1 MRVRLATTA
10 LLAAATIGSAHA
22 GTIFSTFGPGQTFN
36 SGGIALTVNGG
47 INGESLAQPFTPGSN
62 ASVGSVALA
71 LFGSA
76 PMSLTL
82 EADASGAPI
91 GSGTLIAGVFNP
103 NTASAQVFSFLL
115 PTPVAVTARTQYWL
129 VAQSGSAT
137 GDSWALASGS
147 SPSAYYRS
155 ADGSTSWTSVSG
167 TVLAFSVS
175 TPASTTVPEPASL
188 PLLGT
193 GALLALALAR
203 RPRGTNRRA

>member
-47 INGESLAQPFTPGSN
+47 INGESAAEPFTPGSN
-62 ASVGSVALA
+62 TSVGSVALA
-71 LFGSA
+71 LYGSA
-76 PMSLTL
+76 AMSLTL
-82 EADASGAPI
+82 ETDASGAPS
-91 GSGTLIAGVFNP
+91 GSGTLIAGLFTP

-115 PTPVAVTARTQYWL
+115 STPVAVTAGTQYWL
-129 VAQSGSAT
+129 VAQSGSAI
-137 GDSWALASGS
+137 GDSWAPASGS
-147 SPSAYYRS
+147 SPSAYYGS
-155 ADGSTSWTSVSG
+155 ADGLAGWTSVSG

-188 PLLGT
+188 SLLGT
-193 GALLALALAR
+193 GMLLALALAR